1 MSGQLILAT
10 LASYLDGEG
19 KPAAVT
25 DGLDNRPGDFPL
37 VGPENHAGPPFAG
50 GMERTTYASIILYV

>member
-10 LASYLDGEG
+10 LAGYLDGEG

-37 VGPENHAGPPFAG
+37 VGPENHAGPPFADR
-50 GMERTTYASIILYV
+50 ENRVEYTLAILFV